1 MAAPSE
7 NTCDPEYTSEVGN
20 VFAHDYYTFLN
31 KEPSRLHCFYNK
43 NSTMSHGVQGEDPE
57 ICQGQQAS
65 ADVEYHRLGW
75 EPAKEYSI
83 HSKILELDFEDCKVL
98 VHSVDSQ
105 SSLNRGIMVQVLGEM
120 SNKGGPSQKFVQTFF
135 LAEQPKGYYVLN
147 DIFRYLKDDN
157 EFVEMPEAEMP
168 EAEMPEAEMPE
179 AEIIEEK
186 KAPIEEKKPLEK
198 KPDHKKHDRK
208 AEKKEAKK
216 DDSKEA
222 KWDDGKE
229 SKKDD
234 SKDARKDGRRDAKK
248 ESKKD
253 AKKEAEST
261 ATLDAPEPLKKQDG
275 SSEVTT
281 SVPAAESTQPQAPTP
296 SVAAATTAAVTPL
309 ADSASASTT
318 APTAAAAAATPVPV
332 VAPAVVPAE
341 PPKPST
347 WATLAATNSTQWG
360 SHVAPAKGSSINIV
374 QPTPKPQTPKSNGA
388 QYQSRHQGQRPTG
401 RDDFHGIYV
410 KGIVE
415 TMSTEQLREA
425 FSKFGP
431 VKNLE
436 FNPKR
441 NCAFVDFETAGAVQA
456 ALKECKVS
464 VGSDT
469 VMVERHVGRAPH
481 YQNGSGPHGRQ
492 GPPGGHRGGRPS
504 RGGFQERK
512 PFPRPEKVVPAVA

>member
-65 ADVEYHRLGW
+65 AD
-75 EPAKEYSI
+75 SI

-248 ESKKD
+248 D
-253 AKKEAEST
+253 
-261 ATLDAPEPLKKQDG
+261 
-275 SSEVTT
+275 SEVTT

-318 APTAAAAAATPVPV
+318 APTTAAAAATPVPV

-512 PFPRPEKVVPAVA
+512 PFPRPEKVVPAVAVN